1 MRLKKKSKFLRWQP
15 RWFKLDFASLN
26 LEYYAEA
33 ECLRRLGKIT
43 FNASSQ
49 HVVHNGIL
57 SLSNV
62 SEVAK
67 GGLKDSY
74 LLRHNDPRAMEWWNE
89 TFRLAELERKLR
101 PQS

>member
-74 LLRHNDPRAMEWWNE
+74 LLRPSVPRGLEWWDE
-89 TFRLAELERKLR
+89 TFRLAALERKLR
-101 PQS
+101 SQS